1 MTRATE
7 VRAQMLSKVAEGGDF
22 RSRLI
27 ANPRVVISAVTGVT
41 IPNGFNVV
49 VLEDSAN
56 TVHLVLPPSS
66 GLTEAEL
73 EIVSGGAP
81 WWYGGPD

>member
-7 VRAQMLSKVAEGGDF
+7 VRARMLSKVAENRDF
-22 RSRLI
+22 RARLI

-66 GLTEAEL
+66 DLTEAEL
-73 EIVSGGAP
+73 EMVSGGAP